1 VLWDLHSVCFFSFRP
16 TFASPLCCA
25 PAPSKELSGG
35 PIKPKKFVDATPR
48 NRYRALHLS
57 AASAHTSMMAG
68 KDSPEGTDD
77 KMDPDGPT
85 LFGVWKPAD
94 GLFQGEPTGKWITF
108 VSSSENSAGFVR
120 VVGGDEGYTSDK
132 PRKFYVPPYH
142 SCEVLGCKIMFTR
155 D

>member
-1 VLWDLHSVCFFSFRP
+1 
-16 TFASPLCCA
+16 
-25 PAPSKELSGG
+25 
-35 PIKPKKFVDATPR
+35 
-48 NRYRALHLS
+48 
-57 AASAHTSMMAG
+57 MAG

-94 GLFQGEPTGKWITF
+94 GLFRGEPTGKWITF
-108 VSSSENSAGFVR
+108 VSSSEDSAGFVR

-132 PRKFYVPPYH
+132 PKKFYVPPNH